1 MYWDPGSRPRTER
14 LTHVKVVNRESQV
27 HCRLCVRGSEAEEG
41 VEAGDGEE
49 RMSMQEPIKLR
60 LDLLG

>member
-1 MYWDPGSRPRTER
+1 M
-14 LTHVKVVNRESQV
+14 
-27 HCRLCVRGSEAEEG
+27 RGSEAEEG